1 MTDIAEQELRPTAQA
16 WPGLRS
22 NIGRLVRMPGEMS
35 ACRNVEID
43 VPDTLAKRKGLI
55 RGIEEYF
62 DGPVCGLFTYS
73 DMCQNEWLL
82 IATADG
88 IAVRQP
94 LDIPI
99 FEVADCYPFDDFGGE
114 PAEGDPPNVDNWKFA
129 SSHLET
135 RSQSLG
141 LKSSA
146 AAVPVD
152 DLAALDYSLSWFKEA
167 CGSSYQV
174 QVDAALPV
182 PVADLVPRIWIVMRA
197 AERGFQSGAAIIG
210 EVSREA
216 GGVFAR
222 ILFLDVAR
230 NLSELAKIG
239 PRVDGNVLFNL
250 SYDAT
255 ERVVSVSLTPD
266 TESKIEGSASV
277 GALDDASMGLAT
289 GLAVFFTGTPGIPR
303 PAAFVAPAFS
313 VDLVDSG
320 SI

>member
-1 MTDIAEQELRPTAQA
+1 
-16 WPGLRS
+16 
-22 NIGRLVRMPGEMS
+22 MPGEMS
-35 ACRNVEID
+35 VCRNVEID

-99 FEVADCYPFDDFGGE
+99 FELADCYPFDDFGGE
-114 PAEGDPPNVDNWKFA
+114 PAEGDPPNVDNWKFV
-129 SSHLET
+129 SPHLET

-141 LKSSA
+141 VKSSA
-146 AAVPVD
+146 SSILAD

-174 QVDAALPV
+174 QVDAALP
-182 PVADLVPRIWIVMRA
+182 AAQAGLVPRIWIVMRGT
-197 AERGFQSGAAIIG
+197 ERGFQSGGAIIG
-210 EVSREA
+210 EIYRDVD
-216 GGVFAR
+216 GVFAR
-222 ILFLDVAR
+222 ILFLDIAR

-239 PRVDGNVLFNL
+239 PRMDGNVLFNM
-250 SYDAT
+250 SYNAT
-255 ERVVSVSLTPD
+255 ERLVSISLTPD
-266 TESKIEGSASV
+266 LESKIEGSASV
-277 GALDDASMGLAT
+277 DLFDDISLGLAT
-289 GLAVFFTGTPGIPR
+289 GLAVFFTGTPGTPR
-303 PAAFVAPAFS
+303 PVAFAAPAFS